1 MGSEL
6 GITADSKPQVKIDNV
21 GIWWICW
28 ACTWT
33 VLLLCGMGYL
43 IRNRDAQILRI
54 RGIGL
59 SLSAVVLLHLYWFSV
74 QLAYVLGPL
83 TPGESEYWIMG
94 TYLPLGIALFHASN
108 SRFLYVAQAQQK
120 YLNRESSR
128 PLQSRH
134 GWDVFRRFKNLDY
147 TSRMVYLVGLGMGFQ
162 LFLTILM
169 YLISRKFHRG
179 WGLPGTEV
187 NGTDM
192 EQKMEM
198 GRGWEWW
205 PGIFWQFVWAW
216 LVAPCILWRSRNI
229 NDTHG
234 WRIQTIGCAVAGLH
248 ATPMWLIA
256 LYVPEMEAVNKYFVP
271 PQWIAISIWVL
282 QVFTVFL
289 PCWEVRRATTL
300 RQETLNSIAQWES
313 KNNASSSSA
322 KSFANTASTVV
333 DSLMTGNKSTAGSI
347 KSTDSQES
355 ILTMSALEYVLER
368 NPAPLQEFSS
378 LRDFSGENVAFLT
391 SVAEWKA
398 SPPKSA
404 RNGSKDEPTQELI
417 RERFSRALRI
427 YAEFISINDAEFP
440 INISSPELKKLET
453 LFESSARALYGSKR
467 AVDPV
472 SPFEFA
478 AAATAAAVPPSAKAV
493 DATSTTTSEMC
504 LDEDDEYVDSAR
516 RGHVQFWGEIPEGFD
531 ESVFDESEKHVKYLV
546 LTNTWP
552 KFVKDRRSSLD
563 LEHASETG
571 RSIIQMIPEFNT
583 FAVRRQ
589 AAFESDGVCSGG
601 ARPEQ
606 RSFTAPIICSREDA
620 ISTV

>member
-6 GITADSKPQVKIDNV
+6 GITADSKAQVRLDAV
-21 GIWWICW
+21 GIWWVCW

-43 IRNRDAQILRI
+43 IHNRNAPILRV

-74 QLAYVLGPL
+74 QLAYVLGAL
-83 TPGESEYWIMG
+83 TPGECEYWIMG

-120 YLNRESSR
+120 YLNRDSDNPLPSR
-128 PLQSRH
+128 R
-134 GWDVFRRFKNLDY
+134 GWGVVRRFKNWDY
-147 TSRMVYLVGLGMGFQ
+147 TSRMVLLVGLGMAFQ

-169 YLISRKFHRG
+169 YLISRKFHHS
-179 WGLPGTEV
+179 WGIPGTEV
-187 NGTDM
+187 HGTDM
-192 EQKMEM
+192 EQKMQI

-216 LVAPCILWRSRNI
+216 LVAPWILWRSRNI

-234 WRIQTIGCAVAGLH
+234 WRIQTIGCAIAGLH

-256 LYVPEMEAVNKYFVP
+256 LYVPAMESVNKYFVP
-271 PQWIAISIWVL
+271 PQWIAISVWFL

-289 PCWEVRRATTL
+289 PCWEVRRATNL
-300 RQETLNSIAQWES
+300 RQDTLDSIAQWES
-313 KNNASSSSA
+313 KNNASSTSA
-322 KSFANTASTVV
+322 KSYGNTTSTVV
-333 DSLMTGNKSTAGSI
+333 DTLMTGNKSTAGSI

-368 NPAPLQEFSS
+368 NPAPLQEFSA

-398 SPPKSA
+398 SLPKPA
-404 RNGSKDEPTQELI
+404 RDGTKDESTPELV
-417 RERFSRALRI
+417 RERFSRAVSI

-440 INISSPELKKLET
+440 INISSTELKKLET
-453 LFESSARALYGSKR
+453 IFESSTRAIYGHKR

-472 SPFEFA
+472 TPFEFA
-478 AAATAAAVPPSAKAV
+478 AAAAATTATTAKPPPTAKSVDSA
-493 DATSTTTSEMC
+493 STTTIDMS
-504 LDEDDEYVDSAR
+504 LDGGYDSDNDGDVAQER
-516 RGHVQFWGEIPEGFD
+516 RGQLQFWGEIPDAFD
-531 ESVFDESEKHVKYLV
+531 ESVFDEAEKHVKYLV

-563 LEHASETG
+563 LEHASNTG
-571 RSIIQMIPEFNT
+571 RSMIQM
-583 FAVRRQ
+583 VRNRH
-589 AAFESDGVCSGG
+589 
-601 ARPEQ
+601 AR
-606 RSFTAPIICSREDA
+606 R
-620 ISTV
+620 